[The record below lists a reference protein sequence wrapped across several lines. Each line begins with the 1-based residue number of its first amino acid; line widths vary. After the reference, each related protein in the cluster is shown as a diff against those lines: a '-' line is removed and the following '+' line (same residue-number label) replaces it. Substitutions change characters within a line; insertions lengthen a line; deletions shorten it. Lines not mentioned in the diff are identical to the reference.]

1 MTARMEMLDQL
12 EPKRNMKEE
21 LKCVLIEFG
30 VLCAALD
37 TILIGGRGLIVITGE
52 HQIVMLYA
60 NNLDTWNQ
68 VQLYLVLHT

>member
-1 MTARMEMLDQL
+1 
-12 EPKRNMKEE
+12 MKEE

-30 VLCAALD
+30 VLCVALD

-60 NNLDTWNQ
+60 NNLDTWN
-68 VQLYLVLHT
+68 